1 MKKEMC
7 TEVNKMKFKIKFNL
21 RALGEIMIN
30 AENEEDAEEKLLAKD
45 AIEIVELMNILESDV
60 DTIKVEEVDY

>member
-1 MKKEMC
+1 
-7 TEVNKMKFKIKFNL
+7 MKFKIKFNL

-45 AIEIVELMNILESDV
+45 AIDIVELMNILESDV

>member
-1 MKKEMC
+1 
-7 TEVNKMKFKIKFNL
+7 MKFKIKFNL

-45 AIEIVELMNILESDV
+45 AIDIVELMNILESDV
-60 DTIKVEEVDY
+60 DTIKIEEVDY

>member
-1 MKKEMC
+1 
-7 TEVNKMKFKIKFNL
+7 MKFKIKFNL